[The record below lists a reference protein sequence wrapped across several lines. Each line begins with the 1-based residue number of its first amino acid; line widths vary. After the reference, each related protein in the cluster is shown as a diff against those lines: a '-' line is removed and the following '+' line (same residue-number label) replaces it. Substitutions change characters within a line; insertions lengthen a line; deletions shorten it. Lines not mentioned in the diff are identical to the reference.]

1 MSDPRTRLTCPHG
14 KECGACALLGVDYAE
29 QLRGKQDV
37 LGRTLTRYARLQ
49 SAKLLPC
56 LPSPLI
62 AGYRNR
68 AKMAVGLSRHGG
80 GAIGYFRT
88 GTREIVDAVACGVLV
103 PELLETT
110 QRLREFLLTAKNV
123 PRELRHIDVRCG
135 DDPKRQHLI
144 LVFRAAESPRIPIE
158 RLRKVC
164 PKVDGI
170 SINLNPSS
178 GPQVLRGPILHL
190 WGAREVWVT
199 HARTRMR
206 VSPGSFFQANL
217 AMLPAVHER
226 MAAFLEG
233 GRRLADLY
241 AGVGTHGLALR
252 EAFGR
257 VLFVEGTRSAIGDL
271 KATVRAH
278 GIGNADIVPASVER
292 SLEKI
297 GSAAPD
303 AIVLNPARTGAEA
316 SVLAAVA
323 ASPAKK
329 IAYLSCEPV
338 TLARDLDLLGEAG
351 FETVSVQPI
360 DMMPQTRQVE
370 ALALL
375 RRTASANRPT
385 VVVAPR
391 DTPAGRPA
399 SPRRSRDE
407 GAGRSTSPR
416 TRRRSPKDPRG

>member
-1 MSDPRTRLTCPHG
+1 MIDPTTRLTCPHG
-14 KECGACALLGVDYAE
+14 VECGACALLGVDYAE
-29 QLRGKQDV
+29 QLRGKHA
-37 LGRTLTRYARLQ
+37 TLARALARYARLQ
-49 SAKLLPC
+49 GAKLLPC
-56 LPSPLI
+56 LPSPRI

-80 GAIGYFRT
+80 GAIGYFRA
-88 GTREIVDAVACGVLV
+88 GTREIVDAVACGVLI

-135 DDPKRQHLI
+135 DDPKRQHLT
-144 LVFRAAESPRIPIE
+144 LVFRASESPRIPIE

-164 PKVDGI
+164 PKVDGL

-178 GPQVLRGPILHL
+178 GPQVLRGPILPL

-206 VSPGSFFQANL
+206 VSPGSFFQVNL
-217 AMLPAVHER
+217 ALLQAIHER

-233 GRRLADLY
+233 GRVLADLY

-271 KATVRAH
+271 KATVNAH
-278 GIGNADIVPASVER
+278 GIGNADVVPASVER
-292 SLEKI
+292 SIDRI
-297 GSAAPD
+297 GAAAPD
-303 AIVLNPARTGAEA
+303 AVVLNPARTGADGA
-316 SVLAAVA
+316 VLAAVA
-323 ASPAKK
+323 ASPAKRV
-329 IAYLSCEPV
+329 AYLSCEPA
-338 TLARDLDLLGEAG
+338 TLARDLDLLAQAG

-370 ALALL
+370 ALALV
-375 RRTASANRPT
+375 RRTASASRPRA
-385 VVVAPR
+385 VATRAATPTSRSEPR
-391 DTPAGRPA
+391 SGGRSGSRGRP
-399 SPRRSRDE
+399 PVR
-407 GAGRSTSPR
+407 
-416 TRRRSPKDPRG
+416 PKKRQG